1 MTINNSSS
9 LACMLLALAL
19 PAQEAHAIELS
30 TAVGARMVVPVK
42 SWKETR
48 FNATVRQQYDFSC
61 GSAALATL
69 LSHHYGYRV
78 TEQMVFEQMYLKGD
92 QQKIRQQG
100 FSLLDMQGFLASHG
114 FRADG
119 FELPLEKLVEAKLP
133 AIVLV
138 SDKGYNHFVVIK
150 GIADGRILIGDPSSG
165 TRTIGLERFRELWSS
180 KLLFVI
186 HGYDGAV
193 AFNRDTDWR
202 AAPLA
207 PLAQGMARNT
217 LDAVS
222 IPKFGP
228 GDF

>member
-1 MTINNSSS
+1 MNEIRMFTG
-9 LACMLLALAL
+9 MFLALTLSLQGAR
-19 PAQEAHAIELS
+19 AIEFS
-30 TAVGARMVVPVK
+30 TPTGVRMVVPIMT
-42 SWKETR
+42 WKEAR

-78 TEQMVFEQMYLKGD
+78 TEQLVFEQMFLNGD

-150 GIADGRILIGDPSSG
+150 GIANGRILIGDPSSG
-165 TRTIGLERFRELWSS
+165 TRTMGIERFRELWSN
-180 KLLFVI
+180 KMLFVI
-186 HGYDGAV
+186 HGYNHAV
-193 AFNRDTDWR
+193 AFNLDADWH

-207 PLAQGMARNT
+207 PLSQAVPRNA
-217 LDAVS
+217 LDFVS

>member
-1 MTINNSSS
+1 MSKLSL
-9 LACMLLALAL
+9 LACMFLTLAV
-19 PAQEAHAIELS
+19 PIREAPAIELS
-30 TAVGARMVVPVK
+30 SAVGARLVVPVK

-78 TEQMVFEQMYLKGD
+78 TEQMVFEQMYVKGD

-100 FSLLDMQGFLASHG
+100 FSLLDMQGFLAGHG

-150 GIADGRILIGDPSSG
+150 GVAGGRILIGDPSSG
-165 TRTIGLERFRELWSS
+165 TRTIGLERFSELWSN

-193 AFNRDTDWR
+193 AFNREADWR
-202 AAPLA
+202 AVPQAPLE
-207 PLAQGMARNT
+207 QGIARNT
-217 LDAVS
+217 FDAVS